1 MTDEYYLNVSIRR
14 AGGNASKGAV
24 RGTLNIPKD
33 IIKALRLTKDD
44 NGIVLIHN
52 KETNEITIRK
62 TEKTI
67 IL

>member
-1 MTDEYYLNVSIRR
+1 MIDEYYLNVSIRK
-14 AGGNASKGAV
+14 AGGNASKGAL

-33 IIKALRLTKDD
+33 VLKALGLTKDD
-44 NGIVLIHN
+44 NGIVLTHN

-62 TEKTI
+62 SEKTI